1 MQLAQFEHHQKK
13 NSLRY
18 PVLDEVG
25 HDDQV
30 DSPVAGVE
38 EEEHEGEDV
47 GGCAVKA
54 QLEPS
59 QLCLK

>member
-1 MQLAQFEHHQKK
+1 M
-13 NSLRY
+13 
-18 PVLDEVG
+18 DEVG

-30 DSPVAGVE
+30 DGPVAGVE

-59 QLCLK
+59 QLCLKK